1 MAASALGFNSDNT
14 QMIDKAKRRVAS
26 MLSLR
31 AQHDKANYEV
41 ARFADV
47 TMSPWMSRAYSMAT
61 RSEGQAVTTASSTR
75 KNQEEIN
82 SKLLND
88 RAVWASNVCANG
100 MYSGMSNPATPW
112 FKITTEDPDLREY
125 WPVKQWLAAVE
136 ERIAGLLARTNFY
149 VGQKSGYLELTNYG
163 TSAAF
168 MIEHWN
174 HQAVTFPMTWGEYV
188 IGLDDANVASSLGR
202 RADMTAI
209 QIAEKFGRTKDRYD
223 KLPRKVREA
232 LDKSNYQDNFE
243 VWHLVEP
250 NGEYDPERDGNLNM
264 PYRDMYWMDDSGKPF
279 LLTRGGFEE
288 RPFWAP
294 RWDVRGTN
302 TYGRGPGNNAYIA
315 AKKAQLQEIRKQQ
328 AIDYTITPPLK
339 GPAGLRNVHVSLAPK
354 SVTLVPGTDQQGF
367 EAIWQTPYQAVG
379 LISQDIDKTEA
390 AIDRMYFADL
400 FLAITNMPG
409 VQPRNVEEV
418 ARRNDEKLSQLGPAV
433 ERNEN
438 EQSKVAIQR
447 AFGILFRTGQLPPLP
462 DELQGVPLKI
472 VFTSILSQLMR
483 AIGVGSIERT
493 LGMVG
498 NIAAINPAV
507 LDKIDFDQAVDE
519 YADRV
524 GAPPSIVR
532 SDDLVAKIRQD
543 RADQERA
550 QQMATEGA
558 PALEQGARAAEL
570 LSKTDVNSPS
580 LLTSLM
586 GP

>member
-1 MAASALGFNSDNT
+1 MAMAGMGDSADDVKL
-14 QMIDKAKRRVAS
+14 IDKAKRRVTS

-31 AQHDKANYEV
+31 KGHDRANYEV
-41 ARFADV
+41 SRFADV
-47 TMSPWMSRAYSMAT
+47 SMSPWMSRAYALACQGT
-61 RSEGQAVTTASSTR
+61 NGNGVTVTESA
-75 KNQEEIN
+75 KQYDQIN

-88 RAVWASNVCANG
+88 RAVWASGVCANG

-112 FKITTEDPDLREY
+112 FKITTEDDDLREY
-125 WPVKQWLAAVE
+125 QPVKAWLADTE
-136 ERIAGLLARTNFY
+136 SRIANLLAKTNFY
-149 VGQKSGYLELTNYG
+149 VSQKAGYLELTNYG
-163 TSAAF
+163 TSAAV

-174 HQAVTFPMTWGEYV
+174 HQAVTYGLTWGEYA
-188 IGLDDANVASSLGR
+188 IGLDDANVASSLSR

-209 QIAEKFGRTKDRYD
+209 QIAQKFGRTKERYD
-223 KLPRKVREA
+223 ALPMKVREA
-232 LDKSNYQDNFE
+232 LDRGNYQNSFE
-243 VWHLVEP
+243 VQHLIEP
-250 NGEYDPERDGNLNM
+250 NDDRDPHKVDNLNM
-264 PYRDMYWMDDSGKPF
+264 PYRDMYWMEGD
-279 LLTRGGFEE
+279 RGGFLLSKGGYEE

-294 RWDVRGTN
+294 RWDVRGSN
-302 TYGRGPGNNAYIA
+302 AYGVGPGNRAYIS

-328 AIDYTITPPLK
+328 AIDYTITPPLS
-339 GPAGLRNVHVSLAPK
+339 GPTGLRNVHVSLAPK
-354 SVTLVPGTDQQGF
+354 SVTLMPGNDQQTFGP
-367 EAIWQTPYQAVG
+367 IWQTPYQAVG
-379 LISQDIDKTEA
+379 LISSDITLTEQ
-390 AIDRMYFADL
+390 AIDRMYYADL

-409 VQPRNVEEV
+409 VQPRNMEEV

-447 AFGILFRTGQLPPLP
+447 AFGILFRTGQLLPLP

-498 NIAAINPAV
+498 NIAAIHPEA

-532 SDDLVAKIRQD
+532 SDDMVAQIRAQ
-543 RADQERA
+543 RAEQQRA
-550 QQMATEGA
+550 QQIAEQGA
-558 PALEQGARAAEL
+558 PALQQGAEAAKL
-570 LSKTDVNSPS
+570 LSETDVNAPS
-580 LLTSLM
+580 LLSAIT
-586 GP
+586 GG